1 MAGKHNTDPLDFL
14 YEELPPDKMAEARAH
29 LAQCDK
35 CRDETAA
42 IRQLVK
48 TYRDADQPAPPPGLA
63 EKVAAQAMAAAAAP
77 VAAAA
82 AVAPEAEQ
90 EEPVRDLEFERLK
103 QEILAESR
111 PGWRAWLFHPA
122 WTVAASV
129 LLICTVLMYISP
141 RRDAV
146 FSPPPPEILPA
157 PAAAPAAA
165 SRQRESL
172 PALPRPT
179 LRAKTYSTEQQP
191 VPPLLREAEV
201 LEQQP
206 LPEPAPPPPAAPAAA
221 ATAGGLP
228 RDQAGQEA
236 VPVLSPSSP
245 APPPP
250 HLALPAPESELP
262 AAASAPVFY
271 GGSDAYAPEPSPP
284 PSASALPD
292 MSLPAAPP
300 SPAGTDPMLEEEK
313 AQRDTLS
320 GEKLARDIVDRGFHD
335 APAVP
340 LQTPEADDMAD
351 EIATPAPDQPERAPV
366 IIDMVGEFEPPQ
378 LIERPTPIDTVKL
391 ARDLTFL
398 AGMQIGNNE
407 LSDAW
412 ITVGM
417 LRKYDPEKANELT
430 LVLRELEAQQEA
442 SENDTPAEPTEPE
455 DPEPEP
461 LEQPAI
467 IPEPSEPAAPESEP
481 ESIGSPAPSEAVA
494 SPIEE
499 PAAAPAR
506 PESPSELDPVENSVD
521 EIAGLS
527 TETET
532 TPNTEI
538 SVQEP
543 EPASALVYEPE
554 TAVIVIE
561 PEVISPD
568 EPAIVGQGVLIEP
581 EPEFVQEVEIAETP
595 VIAPDVPKSSP
606 DAFPPTLGEM
616 QSARPAQPAPAP
628 ERNRFRWFQPREP
641 GYSRFTTDPYWR
653 RD

>member
-29 LAQCDK
+29 LAHCEE

-63 EKVAAQAMAAAAAP
+63 EKVAAQAMAAAATP

-82 AVAPEAEQ
+82 PPEPEQ
-90 EEPVRDLEFERLK
+90 EEPVRDPEFDRLK
-103 QEILAESR
+103 EEILAESR

-129 LLICTVLMYISP
+129 LFICTVLIYISP
-141 RRDAV
+141 RRDAM
-146 FSPPPPEILPA
+146 FNPPLPESRPAPAFA
-157 PAAAPAAA
+157 PAAAP
-165 SRQRESL
+165 RQRESL

-179 LRAKTYSTEQQP
+179 LRAKTYSTEAQP

-206 LPEPAPPPPAAPAAA
+206 LPASAPPPPAPAAA
-221 ATAGGLP
+221 PSAGALP
-228 RDQAGQEA
+228 REQSEQGS
-236 VPVLSPSSP
+236 VP
-245 APPPP
+245 APPRAPAVPQP
-250 HLALPAPESELP
+250 HLATPTLESEEP

-271 GGSDAYAPEPSPP
+271 GGSDAYAPEPSLPE
-284 PSASALPD
+284 ASAMPD
-292 MSLPAAPP
+292 MLLPAAP
-300 SPAGTDPMLEEEK
+300 SPAMPDQAPAEES

-320 GEKLARDIVDRGFHD
+320 GEALARDIVDRGFHD

-340 LQTPEADDMAD
+340 LPSPVADSAAA
-351 EIATPAPDQPERAPV
+351 ESATPAPARAERAPV

-417 LRKYDPEKANELT
+417 LRKYDPEKVNELT
-430 LVLRELEAQQEA
+430 HVLRELEAQQEA
-442 SENDTPAEPTEPE
+442 ADAALEKRPEQDIPAEPAELEEPQS
-455 DPEPEP
+455 DPIEPSAIDSEPEP
-461 LEQPAI
+461 IA
-467 IPEPSEPAAPESEP
+467 PSETQVDASADESAEEPFAPESPP
-481 ESIGSPAPSEAVA
+481 ES
-494 SPIEE
+494 
-499 PAAAPAR
+499 
-506 PESPSELDPVENSVD
+506 DPVEKIVD
-521 EIAGLS
+521 ETGGLS
-527 TETET
+527 TETDT
-532 TPNTEI
+532 APKTEF
-538 SVQEP
+538 SSQEP
-543 EPASALVYEPE
+543 EFAPAPVIESEPV
-554 TAVIVIE
+554 VIVTEPIE
-561 PEVISPD
+561 EPVRISPAD
-568 EPAIVGQGVLIEP
+568 TVAVEKAVLPEP
-581 EPEFVQEVEIAETP
+581 EPEPVQEAEMAEPP